1 MSLRP
6 RVALIVEMSTVY
18 GRQIL
23 EGIVEYTRSH
33 RPWSVFLE
41 QRELRA
47 SPPPWLLKLRWDG
60 ILCRS
65 TTPALART
73 FARRHVKVV
82 DLNDLYPGLGLP
94 RIWSDMQAIGRMGAE
109 HLLERGFQH
118 LAFCGFSG
126 EAWSDA
132 RREGFCTAARTA
144 GHESAVYASPWLAHH
159 APDWDKD
166 QRRIAAWI
174 RSLPKPL
181 GVMACNDVRGQQ
193 VINACRSTGVVV
205 PEEVAVLGVDN
216 EQVLCELC
224 DPPLSSVMPNPKRI
238 GYEAAELLDRLMRGE
253 RITAEERTIA
263 PLGVVTRQSTDIL
276 RIDDADMAT
285 ALRFIRERAC
295 SGVTVQEVAEH
306 VAVSRSL
313 LERRFRKHLG
323 RSPQVEIRLAQLKR
337 IKQLLAE
344 TDLSLEAIARL
355 AGYVHPEYMSVV
367 FKRLVGQTPG
377 GYRQQVVQRKNR

>member
-1 MSLRP
+1 
-6 RVALIVEMSTVY
+6 
-18 GRQIL
+18 
-23 EGIVEYTRSH
+23 
-33 RPWSVFLE
+33 
-41 QRELRA
+41 
-47 SPPPWLLKLRWDG
+47 
-60 ILCRS
+60 
-65 TTPALART
+65 LA
-73 FARRHVKVV
+73 AV

-94 RIWSDMQAIGRMGAE
+94 RIWSDMQAIGRLGAE

-126 EAWSDA
+126 ETWSYG
-132 RREGFCTAARTA
+132 RRDGFCTAVRGA
-144 GHESAVYASPWLAHH
+144 GFDASAYESPWLAHH

-166 QRRIAAWI
+166 QRRIVNWI

-193 VINACRSTGVVV
+193 VINACRNAGVVV

-224 DPPLSSVMPNPKRI
+224 DPPLSSVAPNPRRI
-238 GYEAAELLDRLMRGE
+238 GFEAAELLDRLMKGE
-253 RITAEERTIA
+253 RVPNEERTIE
-263 PLGVVTRQSTDIL
+263 PLGVVTRQSTDVL
-276 RIDDADMAT
+276 RIDDADMAG
-285 ALRFIRERAC
+285 ALRLIRERAC
-295 SGVTVQEVAEH
+295 SGVTVEEVADH

-313 LERRFRKHLG
+313 LERRFRKYLG

-337 IKQLLAE
+337 VKQLLAE
-344 TDLSLEAIARL
+344 TDLSLEAIAPL

-377 GYRQQVVQRKNR
+377 EYRRRVVQRVRA